1 MGNNWLILFLV
12 LPHSFLI
19 KTIPSKKNTANSN
32 EMEVALTV
40 LFLGILIFLGN
51 LLNRLFTL
59 TKIPDLLFLIGI
71 GLVIGPVLGLVTP
84 ASFGIVGPIFTTVT
98 LAIILFEGGLHLRV
112 ETIRES
118 LNCTIVLTLAS
129 FSVTMLLT
137 TGVLYYGGFL
147 TFLPALMLGAIVGGT
162 SSAVVIPMIEFLH
175 LRKDSGAILS
185 LESGVTDVLCII
197 VLLTILDVYQLG
209 TVDLR
214 ITAGKLIASL
224 LMAVI
229 LGVLGGVFWS
239 TIYDRLGTIKSI
251 FLTPAFL
258 FIIYGVVDMLGY
270 SGAIAALAFGITL
283 GNLDSFN
290 LSRFFSS
297 AQNISQVELTPTEK
311 VFLAQ
316 LVQLLK
322 TFFFIYIGLSIEFSS
337 TESFVIGGAVVLALF
352 AIRIILVYISVPR
365 SVPVWDASVIAIMIP
380 RGLAAAVLAAIPF
393 QAGVT
398 GGMFIES
405 TTYAII
411 LFSILIC
418 SVLVILLE
426 RTPVRKFYGTIFK
439 KFGKENGSCEQTAP
453 PPPA

>member
-1 MGNNWLILFLV
+1 
-12 LPHSFLI
+12 
-19 KTIPSKKNTANSN
+19 
-32 EMEVALTV
+32 MEVALTV
-40 LFLGILIFLGN
+40 LFLGMLIFLGN
-51 LLNRLFTL
+51 ILNRIFTL

-84 ASFGIVGPIFTTVT
+84 SSFGIVGPIFTTVT

-118 LNCTIVLTLAS
+118 FNCTIVLTMAS
-129 FSVTMLLT
+129 FSVTVLLA
-137 TGVLYYGGFL
+137 TGVLYYGGYL
-147 TFLPALMLGAIVGGT
+147 PFLPALMLGAIVGGT
-162 SSAVVIPMIEFLH
+162 SSAVVIPMIDFLN

-185 LESGVTDVLCII
+185 IESGVTDVLCII
-197 VLLTILDVYQLG
+197 ILLTILDVYKLG

-214 ITAGKLIASL
+214 ITAGRLIASL
-224 LMAVI
+224 LMAII

-239 TIYDRLGTIKSI
+239 TIYSRLGNIRSI

-258 FIIYGVVDMLGY
+258 FIIYGIVDMLGY

-290 LSRFFSS
+290 ISRIFSP
-297 AQNISQVELTPTEK
+297 AQNIPQVELTPTEK
-311 VFLAQ
+311 IFLAQ

-337 TESFVIGGAVVLALF
+337 TESFIIGGAIVLALF
-352 AIRIILVYISVPR
+352 VIRILLVYVSVPR
-365 SVPVWDASVIAIMIP
+365 TIPVWDASVIAIMVP
-380 RGLAAAVLAAIPF
+380 KGLAAAVLAAIPF

-398 GGMFIES
+398 GGAFIES

-411 LFSILIC
+411 LFSIGVC
-418 SVLVILLE
+418 SVLVILG
-426 RTPVRKFYGTIFK
+426 PVLQKFLLLSFTLFLRHPG
-439 KFGKENGSCEQTAP
+439 EE
-453 PPPA
+453 